1 VNRTPTF
8 VFAGTLVVLG
18 ILGLMKGDF
27 IGLWQP
33 VPRELPARMWM
44 AYLCAIIPLVSGAGL
59 FWKRTVHGAAA
70 ALLAWMVLWLLAI
83 RIPAVVQAPLAMDA
97 WYGWAE
103 VAVYASAAWVLYGKG
118 LRLARTLYG
127 LEMIPFGIGHFV
139 YVNETAQLV
148 PAWLPGHF
156 PLAYITGVA
165 YIAAGIAIVAGSRV
179 ARWAAIL
186 STLQMGLFTLLVWL
200 PTVIAGPSAFQWSEF
215 VISVT
220 LTAAGWVVADSY
232 EERPRPPA

>member
-1 VNRTPTF
+1 MV
-8 VFAGTLVVLG
+8 ALGVLG
-18 ILGLMKGDF
+18 LVKGDF

-33 VPRELPARMWM
+33 VPKSLPAREWL

-59 FWKRTVHGAAA
+59 PWKRTGHGAAA
-70 ALLAWMVLWLLAI
+70 VLLGWFALWLLAI
-83 RIPAVVQAPLAMDA
+83 RIPAIVRSPLAMDA

-118 LRLARTLYG
+118 VRFARALYG

-148 PAWLPGHF
+148 PAWLPGHLF
-156 PLAYITGVA
+156 WAYLTGAA
-165 YIAAGIAIVAGSRV
+165 YIAAGVAIVAGARL

-186 STLQMGLFTLLVWL
+186 STLQMGLFTLLVWA
-200 PTVIAGPSAFQWSEF
+200 PAVIAGPSAFQWSEF
-215 VISVT
+215 VISCT

-232 EERPRPPA
+232 RGKPYVTQT